1 MRIKALELS
10 NTDLRKL
17 ALLKENQEIYEIQYR
32 HYDPVKI
39 LREIG
44 LIDSKINDLLVR
56 KKELVD
62 KRLVPSEIRLGDIN
76 IKLQNNKRAQLAI
89 IKKRGLV
96 AKLNKAIEEVKT
108 MQSKLEVENGILE
121 TN

>member
-44 LIDSKINDLLVR
+44 LIDSKIGDLLVM

-62 KRLVPSEIRLGDIN
+62 KRLAPSEIRLGDIN

-108 MQSKLEVENGILE
+108 MQSELEEENGILE

>member
-44 LIDSKINDLLVR
+44 LIDSKIGDLLVM

-62 KRLVPSEIRLGDIN
+62 KRLAPSEIRLGDIN

-108 MQSKLEVENGILE
+108 MQSELEVENGILE

>member
-17 ALLKENQEIYEIQYR
+17 ALLKENQEIYQIQYR